1 MKFKNLLISLL
12 ILTTMSSEN
21 DVYYSSN
28 LCELYSFRGFNGV
41 PQSNFMIKKFDKL
54 NDKGFM
60 ISAIINGNLESASV
74 SPSFEFIENGEIIA

>member
-1 MKFKNLLISLL
+1 
-12 ILTTMSSEN
+12 MSSEN
-21 DVYYSSN
+21 YVYYSSN

-41 PQSNFMIKKFDKL
+41 LQSNFMIKTFDKL

>member
-1 MKFKNLLISLL
+1 
-12 ILTTMSSEN
+12 
-21 DVYYSSN
+21 
-28 LCELYSFRGFNGV
+28 
-41 PQSNFMIKKFDKL
+41 MIKKFDKL